1 MAELRKIILGMN
13 SSTCSLDAIPTSFFK
28 EVLDSL
34 VVDVLDIVN
43 CSLEFGIFPDSL
55 KITTVKPL
63 LKKNNLD
70 PSVFNNYRPISNLPF
85 LGKVL
90 EKVVHKQ
97 LEIFLHINK
106 IHDKFQSGFRKNHS
120 TETTLLKI
128 LNDLRLS
135 SDQKMFPFFFS
146 LT

>member
-1 MAELRKIILGMN
+1 MN

-34 VVDVLDIVN
+34 AVDVLDIVN

-97 LEIFLHINK
+97 LEVFLHINK

-120 TETTLLKI
+120 TETALLV
-128 LNDLRLS
+128 NS
-135 SDQKMFPFFFS
+135 
-146 LT
+146 